1 MYDYIKGDLVEIFP
15 TEAIV
20 ECNGIGYK
28 LQISLQTFGDIQS
41 LKQVKLFIYHHVRED
56 IQIWYGFFS
65 KEERSVFTLLID
77 VSGIGPN
84 TARTM
89 LSSMNSTE
97 IKSAIISGDVN
108 KIKSIKGI
116 GLKTAQKVII
126 ELKDKFIKGGSSADD
141 LLLGS
146 NNSANIEEALS
157 ALVMLGFNKAAADK
171 VLKALSKEN
180 PNYSIEELIKF
191 SLKRL

>member
-1 MYDYIKGDLVEIFP
+1 
-15 TEAIV
+15 
-20 ECNGIGYK
+20 
-28 LQISLQTFGDIQS
+28 
-41 LKQVKLFIYHHVRED
+41 
-56 IQIWYGFFS
+56 
-65 KEERSVFTLLID
+65 
-77 VSGIGPN
+77 
-84 TARTM
+84 M
-89 LSSMNSTE
+89 LSSMNSNE
-97 IKSAIISGDVN
+97 IKSAIIGGDVN

>member
-1 MYDYIKGDLVEIFP
+1 MYEYINGNLTDISP
-15 TEAIV
+15 TEAII
-20 ECNGIGYK
+20 ECSGIGYK
-28 LQISLQTFGDIQS
+28 LQISLQTFGDIQA

-56 IQIWYGFFS
+56 AQIWYGFFS
-65 KEERSVFTLLID
+65 KDERNVFTLLID

-89 LSSMNSTE
+89 LSSMNSAE
-97 IKSAIISGDVN
+97 IKNAIISGDVN

-126 ELKDKFIKGGSSADD
+126 ELKDKFIKGSATSEELLIQGNSSANMD
-141 LLLGS
+141 
-146 NNSANIEEALS
+146 EALS
-157 ALVMLGFNKAAADK
+157 ALVMLGFNKPAAEK
-171 VLKALSKEN
+171 VLKSIYREN
-180 PNYSIEELIKF
+180 PSYSIEELIKF